1 MRAAVL
7 NAYNGIFDIEDID
20 IDAPIGHEVLVAV
33 KAAGLC
39 HSDLHLAENDFGT
52 RLPAVF
58 GHELAGIVQAIG
70 PAVREFAIGDHVVG
84 SVAGSCGHCEA
95 CLAGHPYRCLRPE
108 SMRRG
113 PGEGERLSR
122 NGTPITP
129 FFGVSAFAEFTLVH
143 EHQLAKVP
151 DDVPFKQ
158 AAVLGCG
165 CVTGAGAVINTAR
178 VKPGETVAVFGAGG
192 VGLNVIAGARLAG
205 AARIIAIDLQPAKEP
220 LARKMG
226 ATDFLTPAEGDV
238 AARVLT
244 LTSGGVHHAFE
255 AIGLKLTA
263 EQAIKVSRNGGN
275 AYMIGVHRPGDT
287 IAVDVMTDLIRRQV
301 CLRGV
306 YMGSSNIKHDIPMYA
321 NLYLQ
326 GRFNLDDL
334 VSKEIS
340 LSEINE
346 AYAEV
351 RNGAVARTVITR
363 FD

>member
-1 MRAAVL
+1 MKAAVL
-7 NAYNGIFDIEDID
+7 NAYNGVFDIEEIE
-20 IDAPIGHEVLVAV
+20 IGAPIGHEVLVEV

-58 GHELAGIVQAIG
+58 GHELAGIVKALG
-70 PAVREFAIGDHVVG
+70 PDVREFAVGDHVVG
-84 SVAGSCGHCEA
+84 SVVGFCGHCEA
-95 CLAGHPYRCLRPE
+95 CLEGSTYRCLHPE
-108 SMRRG
+108 EMRRG
-113 PGEGERLSR
+113 AGEGERLSR
-122 NGTPITP
+122 KGEAITP

-151 DDVPFKQ
+151 DALPFKQ

-192 VGLNVIAGARLAG
+192 IGLNVIQGARLAG
-205 AARIIAIDLQPAKEP
+205 ASRIIVIDVQTAKEP

-226 ATDFLTPAEGDV
+226 ATDFLTPADGDV
-238 AARVLT
+238 VALVQALT
-244 LTSGGVHHAFE
+244 DGGVNHAFE
-255 AIGLKLTA
+255 AIGLRTTA
-263 EQAIKVSRNGGN
+263 EQAIKIARKGGN
-275 AYMIGVHRPGDT
+275 AYMIGIHRPGDT
-287 IAVDVMTDLIRRQV
+287 IGVDVMIDLIRRQV

-306 YMGSSNIKHDIPMYA
+306 YMGSSNIKHDIPMFA
-321 NLYLQ
+321 DLYLR

-334 VSKEIS
+334 VSREIS
-340 LSEINE
+340 LSQINE
-346 AYAEV
+346 GYDEV
-351 RNGAVARTVITR
+351 RKGAVARTVITS